1 MYLRCAGPYTAA
13 RTSDKV
19 GVCLHIRHGRV
30 LDTAGGILIHSDSI
44 GDSPRNRIG
53 IIAIRIDSTQN
64 ESIRIDSQGYLL
76 AHPCHMQ
83 GAWGGEAGS
92 LDVGTALVHGQWLQ
106 PPM

>member
-1 MYLRCAGPYTAA
+1 MIHTISSRSCLYLRCAGPYTAV

-64 ESIRIDSQGYLL
+64 ESIRIDSQGY
-76 AHPCHMQ
+76 
-83 GAWGGEAGS
+83 
-92 LDVGTALVHGQWLQ
+92 Q
-106 PPM
+106 PPEVLLFRVAQPLGRLLEID

>member
-1 MYLRCAGPYTAA
+1 MIHTISSRSCLYLRCAGPYTAV

-53 IIAIRIDSTQN
+53 IIAIRIDLTRN
-64 ESIRIDSQGYLL
+64 ESIRIDSQG
-76 AHPCHMQ
+76 
-83 GAWGGEAGS
+83 
-92 LDVGTALVHGQWLQ
+92 
-106 PPM
+106 

>member
-1 MYLRCAGPYTAA
+1 MIHTISSRSCLYLRCAGPYTAV

-64 ESIRIDSQGYLL
+64 ESIRIDSQGYKRGR
-76 AHPCHMQ
+76 AVRGYEC
-83 GAWGGEAGS
+83 
-92 LDVGTALVHGQWLQ
+92 VRVY
-106 PPM
+106 